1 MCQSSLLTPFNIATI
16 SYENTRVDLIFF
28 YFFVLFFISKIKIK
42 LNICY
47 RQKNRIHFYCQHYT
61 RLQTTTPH
69 NATLHRGY
77 RACYGTLQKPHLT
90 LSFDPFCSLS
100 PSSRTHRTSIVY
112 FVKNNRKVFLSLSFS
127 LFLSLSLSLFQV
139 IISLQNFA
147 HCDF

>member
-42 LNICY
+42 LNIFY

-69 NATLHRGY
+69 NATLHRGH

-90 LSFDPFCSLS
+90 RSFDPFCSLS
-100 PSSRTHRTSIVY
+100 PQQNTPNIDCLLRQEQSKSI
-112 FVKNNRKVFLSLSFS
+112 SLSFCVN
-127 LFLSLSLSLFQV
+127 LSLSLFQV